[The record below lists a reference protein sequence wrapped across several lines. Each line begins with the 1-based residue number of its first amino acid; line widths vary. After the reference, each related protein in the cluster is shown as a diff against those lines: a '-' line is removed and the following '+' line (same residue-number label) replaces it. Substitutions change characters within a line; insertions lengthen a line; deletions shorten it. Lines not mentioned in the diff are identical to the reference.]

1 MFSSRWLRIGIH
13 LWPFRFWLCFP
24 FLKLDLVKVYAGD
37 DWGFTLL
44 SFGGEAKPR
53 RALFKVT
60 VWDRL
65 VYLWLFWLPPLG
77 IMCDPRF
84 EATWWGL
91 GDWGSGMGD
100 PPADQPFQ
108 EDGIGEPAWK
118 AMEAAARLAKER
130 AWSIR
135 PGDEAIAALADK
147 PDEQTR

>member
-1 MFSSRWLRIGIH
+1 MEGSRLFGRFERFSNWPPSSDRRTLPAMSSRWLRIGIH

-65 VYLWLFWLPPLG
+65 VYLWLFWLPPLA
-77 IMCDPRF
+77 IMYDPWF
-84 EATWWGL
+84 GATWRNL

-100 PPADQPFQ
+100 TPADQPFQ
-108 EDGIGEPAWK
+108 ED
-118 AMEAAARLAKER
+118 AKEPR
-130 AWSIR
+130 KANGR
-135 PGDEAIAALADK
+135 
-147 PDEQTR
+147 